1 MGMIER
7 LRDALRR
14 RTPATVDDAEAPRAA
29 VAVIVTADP
38 QSAILFVKR
47 KERPG
52 DPWSGQMAFPGGYA
66 APEDRS
72 AAATAER
79 ETLEETGL
87 DLAAAG
93 ERLGALD
100 DLHPLS
106 VYLPRIVVTPCV
118 FGLPAPLGVRA
129 ASEVDAAVWLR
140 VSDIFAPEN
149 RRPFELSLAAGSRT
163 FDSIVVGGCTIWG
176 LTERVLGQLWEIVRA

>member
-7 LRDALRR
+7 LRDVLGG
-14 RTPATVDDAEAPRAA
+14 RTPATVDDAEAQRAA
-29 VAVIVTADP
+29 VAIIVTADT

-72 AAATAER
+72 PEATAER

-87 DLAAAG
+87 DLAATG

-118 FGLPAPLGVRA
+118 FALPAPLGVRA
-129 ASEVDAAVWLR
+129 GSEVDAAVWLL
-140 VSDIFAPEN
+140 VADVFAPEK
-149 RRPFELSLAAGSRT
+149 RRPFELRLPAGTRT
-163 FDSIVVGGCTIWG
+163 FDSIVVGGYTIWG
-176 LTERVLGQLWEIVRA
+176 LTERVLGQLWEIVRP